1 LNLAVAITDPALI
14 AASSDGTAG
23 SNGNL
28 AAFASIHE
36 QKIIAGETPSNY
48 YGNLVFG
55 VGNDV
60 ANGTAELRSSQLV
73 LQQLQDQ
80 RGSISGVSLDE
91 EAAHMVEY
99 QRAYEAAARV
109 VTTVNQMLETVIN
122 MVAI

>member
-1 LNLAVAITDPALI
+1 VAITDPALI
-14 AASSDGTAG
+14 AASSDGSAG

-28 AAFASIHE
+28 SNFSAIHD
-36 QKIIAGETPSNY
+36 QPTISGQTPSDY

-55 VGNDV
+55 LGNDV
-60 ANGTAELRSSQLV
+60 SSATAELQSSQLV

-91 EAAHMVEY
+91 EASHMIEY

-109 VTTVNQMLETVIN
+109 ATTVNQMLETVIN
-122 MVAI
+122 MVNL